1 MLGTKKILQPLLRVL
16 LLSFNL
22 SLLCGCADIID
33 PGSSEKAFEMPLA
46 TVNLVCKE
54 PTLKKARLSFF
65 KDTAATATS
74 GGKSQYLSRERTP
87 AGGQYIV
94 QFKEG
99 DCFRIDVL
107 YGSPIPKEAALKLAR
122 TLLPPDAPP
131 QSRVDEGKQTEQGK
145 QPKEVYYFG
154 NDFAVELSFKDDK
167 DHSANQVSEIAAVNL
182 ELLGNI
188 SSDQIAAKEVQALLD
203 KEKQEKEKEE
213 KAKASRTKSDQ

>member
-1 MLGTKKILQPLLRVL
+1 MPGTKKILQPSLGFL

-22 SLLCGCADIID
+22 SLLSGCADIID
-33 PGSSEKAFEMPLA
+33 PGSSEKAYEMPLA
-46 TVNLVCKE
+46 SVNLVCKE
-54 PTLKKARLSFF
+54 PSLKKARLSFF
-65 KDTAATATS
+65 KDSAATAAS

-87 AGGQYIV
+87 AGGQYVV

-107 YGSPIPKEAALKLAR
+107 YSSPIPKEAAIKLAR

-131 QSRVDEGKQTEQGK
+131 QSRVDEGNPKDQGK

-203 KEKQEKEKEE
+203 KEKQDKEKAE
-213 KAKASRTKSDQ
+213 KAKASQSRLDQ